1 MMKSQQSDTKKII
14 RLRKVKEKAL
24 MKLLDKMHKYK
35 IKQCYLIVKNK
46 KKYRKHKSKSFK
58 D

>member
-35 IKQCYLIVKNK
+35 IKQCYLIV
-46 KKYRKHKSKSFK
+46 
-58 D
+58 

>member
-24 MKLLDKMHKYK
+24 MKLLDKMYKYK
-35 IKQCYLIVKNK
+35 IKQCYLIV
-46 KKYRKHKSKSFK
+46 
-58 D
+58 